1 MSDLFERLS
10 NRPVNIARPGGVP
23 SIDFAAGRE
32 AARTSEAMARAFD
45 RLSSFAFKK
54 TSEANQ
60 LKASEAAA
68 ADPSGTLK
76 ALEGQSRGSF
86 SDPQK
91 VAYNTAVKVLSSEIE
106 VKARRSMGE
115 LALAAEQ
122 NQITPSEFQNQLD
135 AAVVGYSQSIDLLS
149 PEAVVDLQL
158 RLDGIKDSYYLNHS
172 KDYIKRQRET
182 DRATGLTGLTQITLG
197 IEDMARAGMADF
209 DARLDEEIANLGFY
223 LEHHQYTP
231 EEISAQQDT
240 VRAMAHKARLRGMFE
255 DLETPEARAEF
266 VTKLEKDIS
275 EGGELSR
282 GLEDTTLKTLMGE
295 FSGVIK
301 ADAKALNG
309 LVSDLSTRV
318 SESVTSVVNKGAVP
332 DAGVLTG
339 FMTEAALLAGSGAD
353 VSEIMA
359 TLQSAASDADYI
371 RSLGSLSL
379 EELKSERTRLRGE
392 RDTGAS
398 PSELLRLKAV
408 NTRFGEL
415 STIISE
421 QDAAFKEVA
430 TAANK
435 AIGELETIVNDM
447 RPLPDGAFDPI
458 DAAIT
463 ALEGAE
469 FDGAA
474 ELRAELV
481 TVKSRAEF
489 YQSILEANPQNLEQL
504 RNAML
509 EQMGEDGATPE
520 SNRRLN
526 AIDKRINAMSSAL
539 STDPVAWG
547 QETGQVA
554 RSNLIMDVLAVSAPA
569 IAEGRA
575 TNAEE
580 QARIAQI
587 YNTRRTEAITFAQK
601 MGIEPVFLTDAEA
614 ASLATTLATGDVDTQ
629 LGILTEI
636 NTGFGIYSRNVLQ
649 TLSKDAPELAHIG
662 GLLNAGASQKTV
674 TDALSG
680 LALMKEGLALEPSGA
695 SRDQKDLI
703 MREVGSMASMPRT
716 FSGLIATADA
726 IYAARAGSSD
736 KAKTIFDDDL
746 YKQALQEAAGGV
758 VGADG
763 RTYGG
768 IVKYEGNAII
778 IPSTIRQDK
787 FDDLIEDATVEMFT
801 AAAGGSLPIAD
812 NGEVIGHER
821 LLNGIRLVSVGDGLV
836 EVQLYEGGILTAP
849 RNVNGQT
856 YTLDLKVLASLAI
869 EGVLN

>member
-10 NRPVNIARPGGVP
+10 NRPVNTARPGGVP

-60 LKASEAAA
+60 LRASEAAA
-68 ADPSGTLK
+68 VDPSGTLK
-76 ALEGQSRGSF
+76 ALEGQSRSSF

-91 VAYNTAVKVLSSEIE
+91 VAYNTAIKVLSSEIE
-106 VKARRSMGE
+106 VKARRAFGE

-122 NQITPSEFQNQLD
+122 SQVSPTEFQTQLD
-135 AAVVGYSQSIDLLS
+135 TAVVGFSKSIEMLS
-149 PEAVVDLQL
+149 PEAEADLQL
-158 RLDGIKDSYYLNHS
+158 RLDTLKDSYFLNHS
-172 KDYIKRQRET
+172 KDYIKRQRQE

-197 IEDMARAGMADF
+197 IEDMARAGLADF

-223 LEHHQYTP
+223 LEHHQYSS
-231 EEISAQQDT
+231 EEIATQQEAT
-240 VRAMAHKARLRGMFE
+240 RELAHKARLRGQFE
-255 DLETPEARAEF
+255 DLETSAERAEF
-266 VTKLEKDIS
+266 VSKLEKDIS
-275 EGGELSR
+275 SGGQLSR
-282 GLEDTTLKTLMGE
+282 GLEDTTLKSLLSE
-295 FSGVIK
+295 FNTFIK
-301 ADAKALNG
+301 ADAKALKG
-309 LVSDLSTRV
+309 LVTDLSSRV

-332 DAGVLTG
+332 EAGVLTG
-339 FMTEAALLAGSGAD
+339 LAAEANILAKSGAD

-371 RSLGSLSL
+371 RSLNTMNIN
-379 EELKSERTRLRGE
+379 ELKSERTRLRGE
-392 RDTGAS
+392 RDTGAT

-415 STIISE
+415 STIINE
-421 QDAAFKEVA
+421 QEAVFKDVA
-430 TAANK
+430 SKANK

-458 DAAIT
+458 DEAIT

-474 ELRAELV
+474 ELRAELI
-481 TVKSRAEF
+481 TVKSRAAF
-489 YQSILEANPQNLEQL
+489 YQDIIKANPQNLEQL
-504 RNAML
+504 KGSML
-509 EQMGEDGATPE
+509 ERIGAEGATPE
-520 SNRRLN
+520 SNKRLN
-526 AIDKRINAMSSAL
+526 AIESRLSAMSSAL
-539 STDPVAWG
+539 STDPLAWG
-547 QETGQVA
+547 QETGQVTA
-554 RSNLIMDVLAVSAPA
+554 SNLILDVLMISAPA
-569 IAEGRA
+569 RAEGRA
-575 TNAEE
+575 TTTEE
-580 QARIAQI
+580 KARIAQV
-587 YNTRRTEAITFAQK
+587 YNTRRTEAITFARK
-601 MGIEPVFLTDAEA
+601 MGVEPVFLTDAEA
-614 ASLATTLATGDVDTQ
+614 TSLATTLNTGDVDIQ
-629 LGILTEI
+629 LGILSEI
-636 NTGFGIYSRNVLQ
+636 NTGFGVYSRNVLQ

-703 MREVGSMASMPRT
+703 MREVGSMASMPKT

-736 KAKTIFDDDL
+736 KARQIFDGDL
-746 YKQALQEAAGGV
+746 YKKALQEAAGGL

-763 RTYGG
+763 NTYGG
-768 IVKYEGNAII
+768 VVKFEGNAII
-778 IPSTIRQDK
+778 IPSSIKQDD

-801 AAAGGSLPIAD
+801 AAAGGSLPLAD

-821 LLNGIRLVSVGDGLV
+821 LLNGIRLTSVQDGKV
-836 EVQLYEGGILTAP
+836 EVQLFEGGVLTAP
-849 RNVNGQT
+849 KNMNGQT
-856 YTLDLKVLASLAI
+856 YTLDLNILARLA
-869 EGVLN
+869 N

>member
-10 NRPVNIARPGGVP
+10 NRPVNTARPGGLP

-60 LKASEAAA
+60 LRASEAAT

-76 ALEGQSRGSF
+76 ALEGQSRSSF

-91 VAYNTAVKVLSSEIE
+91 VAYNTAIKVLSSEIE
-106 VKARRSMGE
+106 VKARKAFGE

-122 NQITPSEFQNQLD
+122 SQVSPTEFQTQLD
-135 AAVVGYSQSIDLLS
+135 TAVVGFADSIGMLS
-149 PEAVVDLQL
+149 PEATADLQL
-158 RLDGIKDSYYLNHS
+158 RLDTLKDSYFLNHS
-172 KDYIKRQRET
+172 KDYIKRQRQE

-197 IEDMARAGMADF
+197 IEDMARAGLADF

-223 LEHHQYTP
+223 LEHHQYSP
-231 EEISAQQDT
+231 EEIATQQEAT
-240 VRAMAHKARLRGMFE
+240 RELAHKARLRGQFE
-255 DLETPEARAEF
+255 DLETSAERAEF
-266 VTKLEKDIS
+266 VSKLEKDIS
-275 EGGELSR
+275 SGGQLSR
-282 GLEDTTLKTLMGE
+282 GLEDTTLKSLMSE
-295 FSGVIK
+295 FNTFIK
-301 ADAKALNG
+301 ADAKALKG
-309 LVSDLSTRV
+309 LVTDLSSRV

-332 DAGVLTG
+332 EAGVLTG
-339 FMTEAALLAGSGAD
+339 LAAEANILAKSGAD

-371 RSLGSLSL
+371 RSLNTMDIN
-379 EELKSERTRLRGE
+379 ELKSERTRLRGE
-392 RDTGAS
+392 RDTGAT

-415 STIISE
+415 STIINE
-421 QDAAFKEVA
+421 QEAVFKDVA
-430 TAANK
+430 SKANK

-458 DAAIT
+458 DEAIT

-474 ELRAELV
+474 ELRAELI
-481 TVKSRAEF
+481 TVKSRADF
-489 YQSILEANPQNLEQL
+489 YQDIIQANPQNLEQL
-504 RNAML
+504 KGAML
-509 EQMGEDGATPE
+509 ERIGAEGATPE
-520 SNRRLN
+520 SNKRLN
-526 AIDKRINAMSSAL
+526 AIESRLSEMSSAL
-539 STDPVAWG
+539 STDPLAWG
-547 QETGQVA
+547 QETGQVTA
-554 RSNLIMDVLAVSAPA
+554 SNLIMDVLLIGAPA
-569 IAEGRA
+569 RAESRPM
-575 TNAEE
+575 NAEE
-580 QARIAQI
+580 KARITQV
-587 YNTRRTEAITFAQK
+587 YNTRRTEAITFARK
-601 MGIEPVFLTDAEA
+601 MGVEPVFLTDAEA
-614 ASLATTLATGDVDTQ
+614 TSLATTLNTDNVDIQ
-629 LGILTEI
+629 LGILSEI
-636 NTGFGIYSRNVLQ
+636 NTGFGVYSRNVLQ

-703 MREVGSMASMPRT
+703 MREVGSMASMPKT

-736 KAKTIFDDDL
+736 KARQIFDGDL
-746 YKQALQEAAGGV
+746 YKKALQEAAGGL

-763 RTYGG
+763 NTYGG
-768 IVKYEGNAII
+768 VVKFEGNAII
-778 IPSTIRQDK
+778 IPSSIKQDD

-801 AAAGGSLPIAD
+801 AAAGGSLPLAD

-821 LLNGIRLVSVGDGLV
+821 LLNGIRLISVQDGKV
-836 EVQLYEGGILTAP
+836 EVQLYEGGVLTAP
-849 RNVNGQT
+849 KNMDGQT
-856 YTLDLKVLASLAI
+856 YTLDLNILAGLA
-869 EGVLN
+869 N